1 MNQINWDSCDDKH
14 QSSAWIHK
22 INDWVK
28 LIETVAMIN
37 IKTVPESIRPKRVN
51 NLNWNVNAT
60 ITASMCDTMTI
71 VMTIA
76 SKTCQDSNLEQSNL
90 LQCVTITPQV
100 YFMIKLHFWDW
111 YTAVWLLLPR
121 LLHHHNITSGMPYI
135 YTTYLLNC

>member
-1 MNQINWDSCDDKH
+1 
-14 QSSAWIHK
+14 
-22 INDWVK
+22 
-28 LIETVAMIN
+28 MIN

-100 YFMIKLHFWDW
+100 YFMIKLHFWD
-111 YTAVWLLLPR
+111 
-121 LLHHHNITSGMPYI
+121 
-135 YTTYLLNC
+135 